1 MSDTFDLPRDADGY
15 LDMEAFPDDDLDPSA
30 SEELEVT
37 LQDAP
42 EPDDLDDQ
50 WDTLLDRALDPA
62 APAVSEELAP
72 PTQESE
78 WDDPFAD
85 VDDGDIPNPFADLDD
100 DTDVDDGADD
110 LDDSATLDAEQDDPD
125 LDDPDVD
132 LHADDSGLDDQG
144 SLFDDDAAGDD
155 HLDLTDDL
163 DGNDVIDDAP
173 VDDLDGL
180 DALDSQLRD
189 HGS

>member
-15 LDMEAFPDDDLDPSA
+15 LDMDAFPDDDLDPSA
-30 SEELEVT
+30 SDELEAT
-37 LQDAP
+37 LQDTP
-42 EPDDLDDQ
+42 EPDDLDDS
-50 WDTLLDRALDPA
+50 WHTLLDRAVDPA
-62 APAVSEELAP
+62 APAVSADLTGPAD
-72 PTQESE
+72 ESE

-100 DTDVDDGADD
+100 DTDDPAAVDED
-110 LDDSATLDAEQDDPD
+110 EPD
-125 LDDPDVD
+125 LDEPDLD
-132 LHADDSGLDDQG
+132 LQADGSDADDHG
-144 SLFDDDAAGDD
+144 SLFDDDVVGDD
-155 HLDLTDDL
+155 PLDLTDDPDGVDML
-163 DGNDVIDDAP
+163 DDPP